1 MSQMNAFLE
10 NKRTVHK
17 TTCVQHVC
25 ISTVPERLFFFFLDE
40 NNSKFESLALRRI
53 FHLLQ
58 IKKKKIMTK
67 NLTLIPGMGIRIS

>member
-1 MSQMNAFLE
+1 MHFWKINALCTKPPVSNMSVFPLYQ
-10 NKRTVHK
+10 KD
-17 TTCVQHVC
+17 
-25 ISTVPERLFFFFLDE
+25 FFFFFDE

-67 NLTLIPGMGIRIS
+67 NLTLIPGMGIRIF